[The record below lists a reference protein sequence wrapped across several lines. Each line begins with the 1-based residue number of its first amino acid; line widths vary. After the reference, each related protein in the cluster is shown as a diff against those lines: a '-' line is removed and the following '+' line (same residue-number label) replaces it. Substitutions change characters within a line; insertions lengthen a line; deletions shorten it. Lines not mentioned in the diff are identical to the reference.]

1 MNLTDL
7 VENDG
12 VLPELKQGKY
22 QRTGVLRYNEDLN
35 KATEYIQM
43 NASVK
48 VLLNMTACDQF
59 LQVD

>member
-22 QRTGVLRYNEDLN
+22 QRTGVLQYNEDLN
-35 KATEYIQM
+35 KATEYVQM
-43 NASVK
+43 NVSVK
-48 VLLNMTACDQF
+48 VMFNMTACDQF